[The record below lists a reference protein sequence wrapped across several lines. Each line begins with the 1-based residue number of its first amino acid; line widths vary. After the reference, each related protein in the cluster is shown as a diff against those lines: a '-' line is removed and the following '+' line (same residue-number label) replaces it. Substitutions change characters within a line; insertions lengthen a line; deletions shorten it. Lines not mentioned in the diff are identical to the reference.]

1 MMREGVLA
9 TTFVAL
15 LTLPVTV
22 RAQAPAAQV
31 PPADVDAL
39 VALALKRAP
48 ELSVRDADIAAAEG
62 DVRQADVRQNPM
74 LMSRFEQEPRG
85 SDRRAMFGLSVPIA
99 PGARRARVDVARAMV
114 DELRAVRDDRARLV
128 ERGVRSAAGRVLLAE
143 RRLQV
148 LTQQQQTIDSLLTL
162 VAARV
167 AQGAGAAL
175 DEQLLRVERERI
187 EIDITLATGE
197 RDVARAELSR
207 AVGVDE
213 SDLPQL
219 TGDLETEATRLRS
232 LTDVAVKAD
241 VQRADIR
248 AAVAAVT
255 VADARR
261 AQVAVSARPELRIEA
276 QYMVMDAA
284 FPQFGFSAEG
294 VPERIAEQ
302 FHYVTAGVSVELPWF
317 DRQQGRRIA
326 ADAALAR
333 ARAQERAVRLDA
345 QAERTA
351 AEARDRRS
359 RQAID
364 AFRTRLLPLAA
375 RNLETMREAFV
386 LGRLTMIDVITERR
400 RYEDMLLQFAEALG
414 EAYQITVANLTARA
428 R

>member
-1 MMREGVLA
+1 MRVRVLA
-9 TTFVAL
+9 TMFVAL
-15 LTLPVTV
+15 LIVPGTV
-22 RAQAPAAQV
+22 HAQAPAAQTA
-31 PPADVDAL
+31 PADVDAL
-39 VALALKRAP
+39 VALALTRAP
-48 ELSVRDADIAAAEG
+48 ELSIRDAEIAVAEG
-62 DVRQADVRQNPM
+62 EVRQADVRQNPM

-85 SDRRAMFGLSVPIA
+85 SDRRAMFGVAVPMA
-99 PGARRARVDVARAMV
+99 PGQRSARVTVARAMV

-128 ERGVRSAAGRVLLAE
+128 ERAVRSAAGNVLLAE

-148 LTQQQQTIDSLLTL
+148 LTQQQQTIDGLLTL

-187 EIDITLATGE
+187 DIDITLATGE

-219 TGDLETEATRLRS
+219 TGDLETEATRLRA

-261 AQVAVSARPELRIEA
+261 AQVAANARPELRFEA

-294 VPERIAEQ
+294 VPEQVAEQ
-302 FHYVTAGVSVELPWF
+302 FHYLAAGVSVELPWF
-317 DRQQGRRIA
+317 DRQQGGRIA

-400 RYEDMLLQFAEALG
+400 RYEDMLLEFAEALG
-414 EAYQITVANLTARA
+414 EAYQITVASLTARA